1 MTGLRVAAVAFGLLA
16 LCAGGLQLWAYASS
30 DHPRHLVVGVFA
42 VAVGISVLAAT
53 ASRRGPRWPGDR
65 R

>member
-1 MTGLRVAAVAFGLLA
+1 MTGRVAAVAFGLLA
-16 LCAGGLQLWAYASS
+16 LCAGGLQLWAFASN
-30 DHPRHLVVGVFA
+30 DYPRHLVVGAFA
-42 VAVGISVLAAT
+42 VAVGVSVLVAA